1 MRLSTPCLF
10 RSQLIAD
17 PGCNRRQGVK
27 SGPALAGAH
36 RRGLGDAKVHK
47 SAVRSSAGWVTRP
60 ASASAE
66 SSSNQTTRPSGP
78 PRVPHRL
85 PARPPAPTRGRRA
98 PPGRALGAA
107 GRCAHRRHRPRPA
120 ADRRGAHRSPERSPG
135 SARGGMAE
143 RVGVTSLTNSR
154 ATSRIGE
161 SQPGRSPRTGGRAAP
176 DRGGR
181 RTAYDGWASARRR
194 SSPVR
199 GTPGNGSGADTSIPG
214 GWLPGTSVPLVVSLH
229 APPARPAAWPGRPT
243 LGGQLG
249 CRAVAPPGVSGGS
262 SCRSGCG

>member
-47 SAVRSSAGWVTRP
+47 SAFSAGWVTGP

-66 SSSNQTTRPSGP
+66 AQLEPDHP
-78 PRVPHRL
+78 PVRASEGAP
-85 PARPPAPTRGRRA
+85 PTAQRPPAPTRGRRA

-107 GRCAHRRHRPRPA
+107 GGTRTGVIDLDPQPIVAELIAHLNVPPA
-120 ADRRGAHRSPERSPG
+120 APEAVWRS
-135 SARGGMAE
+135 AL
-143 RVGVTSLTNSR
+143 VVTSLTNSR

-161 SQPGRSPRTGGRAAP
+161 SSTRALTTNW
-176 DRGGR
+176 R
-181 RTAYDGWASARRR
+181 AS
-194 SSPVR
+194 
-199 GTPGNGSGADTSIPG
+199 SI
-214 GWLPGTSVPLVVSLH
+214 
-229 APPARPAAWPGRPT
+229 
-243 LGGQLG
+243 
-249 CRAVAPPGVSGGS
+249 
-262 SCRSGCG
+262 

>member
-1 MRLSTPCLF
+1 MQPP
-10 RSQLIAD
+10 A
-17 PGCNRRQGVK
+17 RRG
-27 SGPALAGAH
+27 LAGAH

-66 SSSNQTTRPSGP
+66 VQLEPDHP
-78 PRVPHRL
+78 PVR
-85 PARPPAPTRGRRA
+85 ASEGA
-98 PPGRALGAA
+98 PPTGQRVHQLQ
-107 GRCAHRRHRPRPA
+107 PA
-120 ADRRGAHRSPERSPG
+120 AAERLQVVRS
-135 SARGGMAE
+135 ALRGGARTGVIDLDPQPIVAE
-143 RVGVTSLTNSR
+143 LKAHLNVPPEAPEAVWRSALVVTSLTNSR

-161 SQPGRSPRTGGRAAP
+161 SSTKALTTNWRASSTWSGRPSNRLRWLGIG
-176 DRGGR
+176 
-181 RTAYDGWASARRR
+181 SAHVVSGSR
-194 SSPVR
+194 
-199 GTPGNGSGADTSIPG
+199 TPGNGSGADKSIPG
-214 GWLPGTSVPLVVSLH
+214 GWLRGASVPLVVSLH